1 MVPFSSE
8 NLEGRYA
15 MHWNRF
21 VFFCKLNWAS
31 LCFDSF
37 TGMTCLLEVSSFM
50 NGVCHPNVSYKEFLA
65 LVLTWNAD
73 RWVWMGLLSIYL
85 FILRID
91 KGGNIFTREIHFTEG
106 IQDLFWKKNIPS
118 VARDVIFSKPVKN
131 PQGKVNFPSKKITS

>member
-1 MVPFSSE
+1 MSTFPSE
-8 NLEGRYA
+8 NSEGSYDI
-15 MHWNRF
+15 HWNRF
-21 VFFCKLNWAS
+21 VSFSKLNWAS

-73 RWVWMGLLSIYL
+73 RWVWMGSLLSIYL

-91 KGGNIFTREIHFTEG
+91 KGGNLFTREIHFTEG
-106 IQDLFWKKNIPS
+106 IWDWFWENNILS
-118 VARDVIFSKPVKN
+118 VARDVIFPK
-131 PQGKVNFPSKKITS
+131 TSWESLRWSELC